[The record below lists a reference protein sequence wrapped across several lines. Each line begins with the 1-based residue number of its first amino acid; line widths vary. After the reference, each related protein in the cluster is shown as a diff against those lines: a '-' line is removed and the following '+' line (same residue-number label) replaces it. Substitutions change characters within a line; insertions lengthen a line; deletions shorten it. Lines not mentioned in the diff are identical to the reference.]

1 MFRVK
6 NSGLRKISN
15 IQFSIFDSLV
25 KLHNSIFCGS
35 LLIVSAFLP
44 QQPQQN
50 YKHHTKRMKLHL
62 FQYFFNAILLCL
74 LLSPGSEAYAKTT
87 TTAWLIRFDIGT
99 PEKIADH
106 CQEAKTAEFDS
117 LLVQVRG
124 RADAFYTSSIAPRSE
139 YLQETSPDF
148 DPLAE
153 TLSSCAPIPV
163 TAWLNVYYLWTGDTP
178 PEDKNHPGHPDKD
191 WIIHDADGRPVSEYT
206 ELERNLGWIE
216 GTYADPSSEK
226 YRTLMVDV
234 VRELVRRYPVNGIHL
249 DFVRYPGIPYGHN
262 SKTATLFTHKWGFD
276 PKWIPTDIPDLE
288 TWLNGSMPLSDRIMT
303 TAALFWADLRA
314 AQITAMVKALKRAL
328 EGTGRDL
335 EFSAAIF
342 PDAGAAFFEKGQDW
356 QTWARKGL
364 VDTLSPMA
372 YFGSQGRVTA
382 QLQDVIAFRDTNGLN
397 VNLWAGLGAY
407 IKDPWEISQEADSAR
422 IAGYNTFSL
431 FSLGHLMRKKG
442 RTGPYLAAMKYP
454 LPVPDDAEDFD
465 DKSSTFLRPHRRFS
479 LSDKPLAPKA
489 GNLARIAHKALGG
502 RIPRSGKFNG
512 IIQKRWSEFDAALP
526 DLLGHIKTLTQ
537 EAHTIP
543 DWVELD
549 GIFRYVHPLD
559 SKEKRNKQRQE
570 IHEAREAILKGKSFA
585 RVARKHSQGGTRSQG
600 GPIGRKYLSDDG
612 TDRILA
618 RMKKG
623 EISSVIEV
631 INGYWLYKV
640 KEKGSSSAPVPSDA
654 IPWPARRVMLH
665 KMLAQQ
671 ANDWL

>member
-1 MFRVK
+1 MPEQPLHIYYHLTK
-6 NSGLRKISN
+6 LMKIHC
-15 IQFSIFDSLV
+15 SL
-25 KLHNSIFCGS
+25 F
-35 LLIVSAFLP
+35 
-44 QQPQQN
+44 
-50 YKHHTKRMKLHL
+50 
-62 FQYFFNAILLCL
+62 FFNAILLCL
-74 LLSPGSEAYAKTT
+74 LLSSGSEAYAKTG
-87 TTAWLIRFDIGT
+87 TTAWLTRFDIST
-99 PEKIADH
+99 REKITDH
-106 CQEAKTAEFDS
+106 CQEAKSAGFDS

-148 DPLAE
+148 DPLSE

-364 VDTLSPMA
+364 VDTLYPMA

-397 VNLWAGLGAY
+397 LNLWAGLGAY

-465 DKSSTFLRPHRRFS
+465 DKSSTFLRPHRRLS
-479 LSDKPLAPKA
+479 LSGSALTSDGK
-489 GNLARIAHKALGG
+489 NLGLIVYKALGG
-502 RIPRSGKFNG
+502 RIPSVQTFNK
-512 IIQKRWSEFDAALP
+512 IIKKRWEEFNTALP
-526 DLLGHIKTLTQ
+526 LLLARIKTLEQ
-537 EAHTIP
+537 GNHTIP

-549 GIFRYVHPLD
+549 GIFRYIHPLD
-559 SKEKRNKQRQE
+559 SEEKRTKQRQE
-570 IHEAREAILKGKSFA
+570 INEARTEILKGKSFA

-600 GPIGRKYLSDDG
+600 GPIGRRYLGDDA

-623 EISSVIEV
+623 EISPVIKV
-631 INGYWLYKV
+631 INGYWLYRIRD
-640 KEKGSSSAPVPSDA
+640 KGSSSAPVPLDTV
-654 IPWPARRVMLH
+654 PWPARRVMLH
-665 KMLAQQ
+665 KMLE
-671 ANDWL
+671 LS